1 MFILSK
7 IEVENRKVAY
17 MVRGIENSR
26 QILESLKMTQCFDSV
41 VTRRENTY
49 KNMALARAV
58 SEQKVIRK

>member
-26 QILESLKMTQCFDSV
+26 QILEMTQCFDSV